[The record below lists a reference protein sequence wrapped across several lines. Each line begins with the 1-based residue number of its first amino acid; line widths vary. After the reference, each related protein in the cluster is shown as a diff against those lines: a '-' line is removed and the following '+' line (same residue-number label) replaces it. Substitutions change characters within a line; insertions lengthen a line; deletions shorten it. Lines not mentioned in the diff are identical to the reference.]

1 MVSEEETEVASEEV
15 VAVVTVEAVVVSEE
29 VVEASV
35 EATVITINNNKF

>member
-15 VAVVTVEAVVVSEE
+15 VAVVTVEAVVVLEE

-35 EATVITINNNKF
+35 EATVITINYNKF

>member
-35 EATVITINNNKF
+35 EATVITINYNKF